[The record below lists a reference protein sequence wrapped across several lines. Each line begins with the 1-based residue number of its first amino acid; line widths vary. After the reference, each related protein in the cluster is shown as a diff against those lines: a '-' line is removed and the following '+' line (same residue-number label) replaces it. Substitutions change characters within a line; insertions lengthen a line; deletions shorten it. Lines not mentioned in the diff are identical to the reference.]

1 MAVKKT
7 KTVLVII
14 KDGIPCAYKSIAS
27 LAYNNNTTTYFKAFR
42 ALKGQKEAKL
52 GDLTVF
58 KVNVI

>member
-1 MAVKKT
+1 MALKKT

-14 KDGIPCAYKSIAS
+14 KDGIPYAYKSIAS

-42 ALKGQKEAKL
+42 ALKDQTEAKI
-52 GDLTVF
+52 GDLSVF